1 MATIMMA
8 GGGTGGHV
16 VPALAVAHELRA
28 RGHQCVFVGT
38 RNGFEAKLVP
48 AENFPL
54 EFIEIGGLKRVGAL
68 RTVRT
73 LLQLP
78 LSIVKVLS
86 LMRKHKP
93 RTVFSMG
100 GYAAGPVVLAA
111 LWKRLPLIVMEPN
124 AVPGLTNRQVGRFV
138 KRALLGFPQASRFF
152 PPGKSEVTGLPVRPE
167 FFAIPPKPREPKLT
181 ILITGGSQGSRTLNQ
196 AAAGSWRY
204 FKENQVPVRFIH
216 QTGSAAY
223 EGLAR
228 KFSESGMEGEMVPF
242 IEDMPAAFR
251 KADLVICRAG
261 AGAVAELAA
270 AGKPSVL
277 VPLPHASDEHQ
288 LRNAEAF
295 AHAGAAQLVLD
306 QEMDGGRLFEEV
318 RKLRPQPDL
327 LTRMGERA
335 RSFAHPDAARRAA
348 EVVESTLP
356 VDIER
361 ESRNNTY

>member
-16 VPALAVAHELRA
+16 LPLLAVARELRK

-38 RNGFEAKLVP
+38 RTGFEAKLVP

-54 EFIEIGGLKRVGAL
+54 EFIEIGGLKSVGAARML
-68 RTVRT
+68 RT
-73 LLQLP
+73 LGQLP
-78 LSIVKVLS
+78 LGILRVLS
-86 LMRKHKP
+86 IMRKHRP
-93 RTVFSMG
+93 RAVFSMG

-111 LWKRLPLIVMEPN
+111 VWKRLPVIVMEPN

-138 KRALLGFPQASRFF
+138 KRALLGFPQAARFF
-152 PPGKSEVTGLPVRPE
+152 PPGKSEVTGLPVRAE
-167 FFAIPPKPREPKLT
+167 FFAIAPKPREPKLT

-196 AAAGSWRY
+196 AAVGSWRY
-204 FKENQVPVRFIH
+204 FRENQVPVRFIH
-216 QTGSAAY
+216 QTGSAGY
-223 EGLAR
+223 DGLAR
-228 KFSESGMEGEMVPF
+228 KFSESGMEGEIVPF
-242 IEDMPAAFR
+242 IDDMPAAFQ

-270 AGKPSVL
+270 AGKPSIL
-277 VPLPHASDEHQ
+277 VPLPNAADDHQ

-295 AHAGAAQLVLD
+295 VHAGAAELVLD

-318 RKLRPQPDL
+318 GKLRPQPDL
-327 LTRMGERA
+327 LKRMGERA

-348 EVVESTLP
+348 EAVENAVA
-356 VDIER
+356 VDIAP
-361 ESRNNTY
+361 ESRNNKY